1 MIDEYERIP
10 LEGVNPKIA
19 YVYHRKGSRMYKLYC
34 NGWNMAI
41 YQDPYLFAVFPA
53 YKTTYDWVLKAFMEQ
68 YIPGTP
74 LSVDNFYSGC
84 SKGYVNPQDNPTL
97 VK

>member
-1 MIDEYERIP
+1 MVDEYEQIP
-10 LEGVNPKIA
+10 LEGISPSIA

-34 NGWNMAI
+34 NGCNMAI

-53 YKTTYDWVLKAFMEQ
+53 YKNRYDWVLKAFMDQ

-74 LSVDNFYSGC
+74 LTVNDFCAGC
-84 SKGYVNPQDNPTL
+84 SKGYFVSQGKPIPI
-97 VK
+97 K